1 MSGISG
7 LLAVAVFVLTFV
19 APVQAQERE
28 YTTIVPPDE
37 VGDPQLPTTAST
49 AFGINA
55 RGDIVG
61 TFVEGGVQ
69 HGFLLSK
76 GKFTVIDF
84 PETPGYPKAEG
95 TIARGIGPSGEI
107 VGSYW
112 LPGDNPMLAARGFR
126 RTKKGEFLNVR
137 YGDPFPEHSW
147 EIAQRILPNGTILGC
162 RHDTDQMATM
172 RGITIGKDGPS
183 EIEAFGSMNNGATPD
198 GNLIV
203 GLWFNMMMNQQQ
215 GYTIENGVFTP
226 FTVPGSNF
234 TAAWDVNADGVIVG
248 VFRVGTTFRGF
259 ARSGESYTTIH
270 YPGSAITRAFGIN
283 DSGDIVGNYVLGGVT
298 YAFVARVVEE

>member
-1 MSGISG
+1 MKVIRKTLSSMSGISG
-7 LLAVAVFVLTFV
+7 LLAVLALVLTLV
-19 APVQAQERE
+19 APVRAQERE
-28 YTTIVPPDE
+28 YITIAPA
-37 VGDPQLPTTAST
+37 GATSST

-84 PETPGYPKAEG
+84 PDAQG

-112 LPGDNPMLAARGFR
+112 LPGDNPMLAARGFL

-283 DSGDIVGNYVLGGVT
+283 DSGDIVGHYVLAGVT
-298 YAFVARVVEE
+298 YAFVAREVED

>member
-1 MSGISG
+1 MKRIRKTLSSISGFSG
-7 LLAVAVFVLTFV
+7 LLAVAGFVLTLI
-19 APVQAQERE
+19 APVRAQERD
-28 YTTIVPPDE
+28 YSTIAPP
-37 VGDPQLPTTAST
+37 GARSST

-61 TFVEGGVQ
+61 TFVDQNFVQ

-76 GKFTVIDF
+76 SEFTVIDF
-84 PETPGYPKAEG
+84 PNAQG
-95 TIARGIGPSGEI
+95 TIARGIGSSGEI

-112 LPGDNPMLAARGFR
+112 LPGDNPALAARGFR
-126 RTKKGEFLNVR
+126 RTKKGEFVNVR

-172 RGITIGKDGPS
+172 RGIRIGKDGSS

-198 GNLIV
+198 GKLIV
-203 GLWFNMMMNQQQ
+203 GLWFDMMMNQQQ
-215 GYTIENGVFTP
+215 GYMIENGVFTP
-226 FTVPGSNF
+226 FIVPGSNF
-234 TAAWDVNADGVIVG
+234 TAAWDVNSDGVIVG

-259 ARSGESYTTIH
+259 ARSGDNYTTIH
-270 YPGSAITRAFGIN
+270 YPGSSITRAFGIN
-283 DSGDIVGNYVLGGVT
+283 DSGDIVGSYVLAGVT

>member
-1 MSGISG
+1 MKAIRKTLSSMSGISG
-7 LLAVAVFVLTFV
+7 LLAVLAFVLTLV
-19 APVQAQERE
+19 APVRAQERE
-28 YTTIVPPDE
+28 YITIAPA
-37 VGDPQLPTTAST
+37 GATSST

-84 PETPGYPKAEG
+84 PDAQG

-283 DSGDIVGNYVLGGVT
+283 DSGDIVGHYVLAGVT
-298 YAFVARVVEE
+298 YAFVAREVED

>member
-1 MSGISG
+1 MKVISKTLSSMSRISG
-7 LLAVAVFVLTFV
+7 LLAVAAFALTLV
-19 APVQAQERE
+19 APVRAQERE
-28 YTTIVPPDE
+28 YTTIAAPE
-37 VGDPQLPTTAST
+37 GATSST

-55 RGDIVG
+55 RGDVVG
-61 TFVEGGVQ
+61 TFVKSGVQ

-76 GKFTVIDF
+76 GEFTVIDF
-84 PETPGYPKAEG
+84 PNAQG

-112 LPGDNPMLAARGFR
+112 LPGDNPALAARGFR
-126 RTKKGEFLNVR
+126 RTRKGEFLNVR
-137 YGDPFPEHSW
+137 YGDPSPEHSW

-172 RGITIGKDGPS
+172 RGITIGKDGSS
-183 EIEAFGSMNNGATPD
+183 EIEAFGSMNNGSTPD
-198 GNLIV
+198 GKLIV
-203 GLWFNMMMNQQQ
+203 GLWFDMMMNQQQ

-226 FTVPGSNF
+226 FMVPGSNF

-259 ARSGESYTTIH
+259 ARSGDSYSTIY

-283 DSGDIVGNYVLGGVT
+283 DSGDIVGSYVLGGMT
-298 YAFVARVVEE
+298 YAFVAREVED

>member
-1 MSGISG
+1 MKAIKKTLSSISGISG
-7 LLAVAVFVLTFV
+7 LLLVLAFVL
-19 APVQAQERE
+19 ALGASVQAQDRE
-28 YTTIVPPDE
+28 YVTVAPN
-37 VGDPQLPTTAST
+37 GARAST

-55 RGDIVG
+55 RGDVVG
-61 TFVEGGVQ
+61 TYVDQNFVQ

-76 GKFTVIDF
+76 GEFTVIDF
-84 PETPGYPKAEG
+84 PGAQG

-107 VGSYW
+107 VGNYW
-112 LPGDNPMLAARGFR
+112 LPGDNPSLAARGFR
-126 RTKKGEFLNVR
+126 LTKKGEFLNVR

-162 RHDTDQMATM
+162 RHDTDQMTTM
-172 RGITIGKDGPS
+172 RGITIGKDGSS

-248 VFRVGTTFRGF
+248 VYRVGTTFRGF
-259 ARSGESYTTIH
+259 ARSGESYTTIY

-283 DSGDIVGNYVLGGVT
+283 DNGDIVGNYVLTGVT
-298 YAFVARVVEE
+298 YAFLARAVEE

>member
-7 LLAVAVFVLTFV
+7 LLAVLAFVLTLV
-19 APVQAQERE
+19 APVRAQERE
-28 YTTIVPPDE
+28 YTTIAPA
-37 VGDPQLPTTAST
+37 GARSST
-49 AFGINA
+49 AYGINA
-55 RGDIVG
+55 RGDVVG
-61 TFVEGGVQ
+61 TFVDQNFVQ

-76 GKFTVIDF
+76 GEFTVIDF
-84 PETPGYPKAEG
+84 PDAQG

-283 DSGDIVGNYVLGGVT
+283 DSGDIVGHYVLAGVT
-298 YAFVARVVEE
+298 YAFVAREVED

>member
-1 MSGISG
+1 MKVIRKTLSSMSGISG
-7 LLAVAVFVLTFV
+7 LLAVLAFVLTLV
-19 APVQAQERE
+19 APVRAQERE
-28 YTTIVPPDE
+28 YITIAPA
-37 VGDPQLPTTAST
+37 GATSST

-84 PETPGYPKAEG
+84 PDAQG

-283 DSGDIVGNYVLGGVT
+283 DSGDIVGHYVLAGVT
-298 YAFVARVVEE
+298 YAFVAREVED

>member
-1 MSGISG
+1 MKVIRKTLSSMSENSG
-7 LLAVAVFVLTFV
+7 LLAVLAFVLTLA
-19 APVQAQERE
+19 APVRAQERQ
-28 YTTIVPPDE
+28 YITIAPA
-37 VGDPQLPTTAST
+37 GATSST

-61 TFVEGGVQ
+61 TFVESGVQ

-84 PETPGYPKAEG
+84 PDAQG

-112 LPGDNPMLAARGFR
+112 LPGDNPLLAAHGFR

-147 EIAQRILPNGTILGC
+147 EIAQRVLPNGTILGC

-172 RGITIGKDGPS
+172 RGIIIGKDGPS

-248 VFRVGTTFRGF
+248 VFRVGTSFRGF

-283 DSGDIVGNYVLGGVT
+283 DSGDIVGHYVLGGVT
-298 YAFVARVVEE
+298 YAFVAREVED

>member
-1 MSGISG
+1 MKVIRKTASSMSGVSA
-7 LLAVAVFVLTFV
+7 LFAVLALVLMLG
-19 APVQAQERE
+19 APVRAEERE
-28 YTTIVPPDE
+28 YTTIAAE
-37 VGDPQLPTTAST
+37 GATFTT

-61 TFVEGGVQ
+61 TFVKSGIQ
-69 HGFLLSK
+69 HGFLFSK
-76 GKFTVIDF
+76 RELTVIDF
-84 PETPGYPKAEG
+84 PGAQG

-112 LPGDNPMLAARGFR
+112 LPGDNPALAARGFR
-126 RTKKGEFLNVR
+126 RTRKGEFLNVR
-137 YGDPFPEHSW
+137 YGDPSPEHLW

-162 RHDTDQMATM
+162 RHDTDQMTTM
-172 RGITIGKDGPS
+172 RGITIGKDGSS

-198 GNLIV
+198 GKLIV
-203 GLWFNMMMNQQQ
+203 GLWFDMMMNQQQ

-226 FTVPGSNF
+226 FMVPGSNF

-259 ARSGESYTTIH
+259 TRSGDSYTTVY
-270 YPGSAITRAFGIN
+270 YPGSVITRAFGIN
-283 DSGDIVGNYVLGGVT
+283 DSGDIVGSYVLAGVT
-298 YAFVARVVEE
+298 YAFVAREVEE

>member
-1 MSGISG
+1 MKVIRKTLSSMSGISG
-7 LLAVAVFVLTFV
+7 LLAVLALVLTLV
-19 APVQAQERE
+19 APVRAQERE
-28 YTTIVPPDE
+28 YITIAPA
-37 VGDPQLPTTAST
+37 GATSST

-84 PETPGYPKAEG
+84 PDAQG

-283 DSGDIVGNYVLGGVT
+283 DSGDIVGHYVLAGVT
-298 YAFVARVVEE
+298 YAFVAREVED